1 MSNQLKNNQAIVENE
16 AKDIA
21 SSLNKIIRGKVPPEL
36 TEKYLNALLSKC
48 SYSVAVSRK
57 AFNNTSDISNSYR
70 LSVDGNITVVSV
82 YKAFFVMKKAL
93 KDLRNIVKAYDSYE
107 SRQRL
112 MEELKAIRRNVRSAY
127 L

>member
-1 MSNQLKNNQAIVENE
+1 M
-16 AKDIA
+16 
-21 SSLNKIIRGKVPPEL
+21 
-36 TEKYLNALLSKC
+36 SKC

-112 MEELKAIRRNVRSAY
+112 MEEHKSLRRMVRSAY

>member
-1 MSNQLKNNQAIVENE
+1 MINLQANKTMVEKE
-16 AKDIA
+16 ARDIA
-21 SSLNKIIRGKVPPEL
+21 SSINMVICGKVPSEL
-36 TEKYLNALLSKC
+36 TEKYLNVLLERC

>member
-1 MSNQLKNNQAIVENE
+1 MINLQANKTMVEKE
-16 AKDIA
+16 ARDIA
-21 SSLNKIIRGKVPPEL
+21 SSINMVICGKVPPEL
-36 TEKYLNALLSKC
+36 TEKYLNALMSKC

-57 AFNNTSDISNSYR
+57 AFNNTSDIVARCR
-70 LSVDGNITVVSV
+70 LSTEGNITVASV
-82 YKAFFVMKKAL
+82 YKAFFIMKKVL
-93 KDLRNIVKAYDSYE
+93 KDLRNIVRGYDSYE